1 VTRRVV
7 VPITGDDVELL
18 PDPCRTCLFWEQG
31 APCPPP
37 RSGDAVPSLLT
48 RPRARLGGAAD
59 PAADAAPL
67 ADGDPA
73 TTAEAGADGQ
83 DGHDGGR
90 RSTARDEQLTRKQA
104 WVSARVQEG
113 VPPGRVVLVGDAL
126 VAWALFAPADR
137 FARRSPLVP
146 PLDAGSLELA
156 TVWVH
161 PLHRGHGLGR
171 VLVQAAIKEA
181 IRLELPSVQAY
192 ADRRWRD
199 RTCVLPATW
208 LLHEGFEV
216 HHEHPRTPVVRL
228 DTKRTVR
235 WVASLEHAWEE
246 VLERL
251 PHRVPVPASDG
262 LSAGVPVR
270 SDTDPPGTVR

>member
-1 VTRRVV
+1 VTRRAVA
-7 VPITGDDVELL
+7 PITGDDVELL

-31 APCPPP
+31 APCPEP
-37 RSGDAVPSLLT
+37 RSGDAVPSLRT
-48 RPRARLGGAAD
+48 RPRVWPPGAAD
-59 PAADAAPL
+59 PTT
-67 ADGDPA
+67 DPA
-73 TTAEAGADGQ
+73 TSSEAGADGRNG
-83 DGHDGGR
+83 DGRGPVH
-90 RSTARDEQLTRKQA
+90 AEQLTRKQA

-146 PLDAGSLELA
+146 PLDTGSLELA

-192 ADRRWRD
+192 GDRRWRD

-216 HHEHPRTPVVRL
+216 HHEHPRTPVVRI

-246 VLERL
+246 VLGRL
-251 PHRVPVPASDG
+251 PHRVPVPVPDG
-262 LSAGVPVR
+262 LPAGVPVR
-270 SDTDPPGTVR
+270 SDTEPPGTVR

>member
-31 APCPPP
+31 APCPEP
-37 RSGDAVPSLLT
+37 RSGDAVPSLRT
-48 RPRARLGGAAD
+48 RPRVRALGAPD
-59 PAADAAPL
+59 PGTDDDPGTDAATS
-67 ADGDPA
+67 AAGIDDRDGA
-73 TTAEAGADGQ
+73 
-83 DGHDGGR
+83 GR
-90 RSTARDEQLTRKQA
+90 RAAHTEQLTRKQA

-146 PLDAGSLELA
+146 PLDPGALELA

-216 HHEHPRTPVVRL
+216 HHEHPRTPVVRI

-246 VLERL
+246 VLGRL
-251 PHRVPVPASDG
+251 PHRVPVPVSDG

-270 SDTDPPGTVR
+270 SDSDPPGTVR